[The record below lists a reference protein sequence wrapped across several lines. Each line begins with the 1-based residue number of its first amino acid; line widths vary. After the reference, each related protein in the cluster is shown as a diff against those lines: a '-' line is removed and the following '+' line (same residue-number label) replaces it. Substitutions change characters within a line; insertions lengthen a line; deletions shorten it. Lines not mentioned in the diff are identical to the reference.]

1 MAKQIARLLKTDI
14 MADMDLKALAQILQ
28 KQGRGNDTV
37 LAHITKKEAERLKK
51 QGGSGTINPN
61 TGLPEFDDTGAIDT
75 SSYTPIDT
83 SGGGISTAAGQGTPT
98 NDYQYQPQ
106 SAPVATPN
114 VTTPVNYS
122 GGDIAS
128 PSSGNA
134 ASPIQFSQP
143 SNQPGINAN
152 SPVNFG
158 AGVQLPGAGATPTF
172 QDVASKDINAA
183 ESGGTTQDKTQN
195 NSLLN
200 KLLSGENLGKYG
212 LAGIQGLIGAYQTN
226 KAQKQADQA
235 KAEQMQ
241 MSQPYQQQGKQ
252 LIDQAQRGELSTASQ
267 QQLQAAQAQAAQ
279 GVESSGGVGAAQYQ
293 AQIETL
299 RQQLLNQQYQLG
311 LQISNVGDSIATGAI
326 KVGMQADQYVNQLT
340 SNYFTNVART
350 AMGGVPQ
357 VAQQTTPSNYGAT
370 A

>member
-83 SGGGISTAAGQGTPT
+83 SGGGITTAAGQGTPT
-98 NDYQYQPQ
+98 SDYQYQPQ
-106 SAPVATPN
+106 ATPSAPIDITQPTPSAGGEA
-114 VTTPVNYS
+114 S
-122 GGDIAS
+122 GGIS
-128 PSSGNA
+128 P
-134 ASPIQFSQP
+134 PIQFGQP

-152 SPVNFG
+152 TPISFG
-158 AGVQLPGAGATPTF
+158 AGVQLPGAGTPSPTF
-172 QDVASKDINAA
+172 QDVATKDINAA
-183 ESGGTTQDKTQN
+183 IGGGTTQDNT
-195 NSLLN
+195 LLN
-200 KLLSGENLGKYG
+200 KLLSPENIGKYG

-226 KAQKQADQA
+226 KAQKQGQQA
-235 KAEQMQ
+235 KTEQMKIA
-241 MSQPYQQQGKQ
+241 QPYQQQGKQ

-267 QQLQAAQAQAAQ
+267 QQLEAAQAQAAQ
-279 GVESSGGVGAAQYQ
+279 GIEARGGVGAAQYQ
-293 AQIETL
+293 AQIEGL

-311 LQISNVGDSIATGAI
+311 LQISNIGDSIATGAI
-326 KVGMQADQYVNQLT
+326 KTGMQADQYVNQLT
-340 SNYFTNVART
+340 SNYFTNIART
-350 AMGGVPQ
+350 AMGSAPQ
-357 VAQQTTPSNYGAT
+357 VAQSTIPSNYGVSA
-370 A
+370 